1 MDDFNIQALTESR
14 NSYTNLLLS
23 KLTPQICQGFE
34 AIFKDTYNLCEENDE
49 EEKYLMT
56 FQNFLARIPN
66 WNQTMVNDEVERII
80 NECNCSYLEDL
91 LTCVHVT
98 QLKILTSVRVGQK
111 QKQISIDVP
120 SIHTFVHNVYKY
132 CARTLYKNVYL
143 YDINVMP
150 LDKQKYKK
158 EIETI
163 IKDEI
168 VNVVR
173 SSMPIE
179 SILKAYLDETTEQY
193 DELEESELEKELI
206 LQEKEK
212 ELKRAEI
219 QSELQTVNPD
229 VKPEPQITV
238 PEVKE
243 VKPVVNVETV
253 EPLQKTELKV
263 DPVSSS
269 SSSSSSSLSLTSS
282 SPSPSLELQKQSPS
296 QLSSPVSSP
305 VMSNKI
311 ETELEMN
318 PVNSSSSS
326 KPNGSET
333 FIGSDIPQSAN
344 SSLNSDIES
353 DNESDDE
360 KLSID
365 FDTNANIDLDLQD
378 ISSDKSNKLLN
389 MDDIEELH

>member
-23 KLTPQICQGFE
+23 KITPQICQGFE

-66 WNQTMVNDEVERII
+66 WSQTMINDEVERII
-80 NECNCSYLEDL
+80 SECNCSYLEDL

-111 QKQISIDVP
+111 QKNISIDVP

-150 LDKQKYKK
+150 LEKQKYKK
-158 EIETI
+158 EIELI
-163 IKDEI
+163 VKDEI
-168 VNVVR
+168 VNVIR

-193 DELEESELEKELI
+193 DELEESELEKELV
-206 LQEKEK
+206 LQAKEK
-212 ELKRAEI
+212 ELKQTELQNP
-219 QSELQTVNPD
+219 QSEIKPKVASTIDETKTIKEPVIASISESVSPKQETVG
-229 VKPEPQITV
+229 VKSMSESMS
-238 PEVKE
+238 E
-243 VKPVVNVETV
+243 VKPVDEIKPDLSKPVDTYVKVPLSVPVE
-253 EPLQKTELKV
+253 ENIHESQKESFIGSEI
-263 DPVSSS
+263 PQSNSSVSAS
-269 SSSSSSSLSLTSS
+269 
-282 SPSPSLELQKQSPS
+282 
-296 QLSSPVSSP
+296 VYD
-305 VMSNKI
+305 I
-311 ETELEMN
+311 ETE
-318 PVNSSSSS
+318 
-326 KPNGSET
+326 
-333 FIGSDIPQSAN
+333 
-344 SSLNSDIES
+344 
-353 DNESDDE
+353 SDDDE
-360 KLSID
+360 RLSID
-365 FDTNANIDLDLQD
+365 FESNSNVDFDLQD
-378 ISSDKSNKLLN
+378 ISSEKSKNLLN

>member
-23 KLTPQICQGFE
+23 KITPQICQGFE

-66 WNQTMVNDEVERII
+66 WTQTMVNDEVERII
-80 NECNCSYLEDL
+80 SECNCSYLEDL

-111 QKQISIDVP
+111 QKNISIDVP
-120 SIHTFVHNVYKY
+120 SIHNFVHNVYKY

-150 LDKQKYKK
+150 LEKQKYKK

-163 IKDEI
+163 VKDEI

-193 DELEESELEKELI
+193 DELEENELEKELL
-206 LQEKEK
+206 LQSKEK
-212 ELKRAEI
+212 ELKQVELHQLHDTKDEPKDEAKDNTQEVKSILKPSNVSTNTKEPELKPKPIIEI
-219 QSELQTVNPD
+219 
-229 VKPEPQITV
+229 KPEKTIIS
-238 PEVKE
+238 KE
-243 VKPVVNVETV
+243 INDIISTPSS
-253 EPLQKTELKV
+253 P
-263 DPVSSS
+263 SSS
-269 SSSSSSSLSLTSS
+269 SSQSGLSKVDNVDIPVKVNTSN
-282 SPSPSLELQKQSPS
+282 S
-296 QLSSPVSSP
+296 Q
-305 VMSNKI
+305 
-311 ETELEMN
+311 T
-318 PVNSSSSS
+318 
-326 KPNGSET
+326 ET
-333 FIGSDIPQSAN
+333 FIGSELPESN
-344 SSLNSDIES
+344 RSTSTYDIES
-353 DNESDDE
+353 EGDEDDE
-360 KLSID
+360 TLNID
-365 FDTNANIDLDLQD
+365 FESNTNVDFDLQD
-378 ISSDKSNKLLN
+378 ISNDKSKTLLN

>member
-23 KLTPQICQGFE
+23 KITPQICQGFE

-66 WNQTMVNDEVERII
+66 WSQTMVNDEVERII
-80 NECNCSYLEDL
+80 SECNCSYLEDL

-111 QKQISIDVP
+111 QKNISIDVP

-150 LDKQKYKK
+150 LEKQKYKK
-158 EIETI
+158 EIELI
-163 IKDEI
+163 VKDEI

-193 DELEESELEKELI
+193 DELEESELEKELV
-206 LQEKEK
+206 LQAKEK
-212 ELKRAEI
+212 ELKQTELQNI
-219 QSELQTVNPD
+219 QSEI
-229 VKPEPQITV
+229 KPKVASTIDETKTTKEESVTASISDNATIVSPKPLEPNVMKSNT
-238 PEVKE
+238 ESMSE
-243 VKPVVNVETV
+243 VKPVVEIK
-253 EPLQKTELKV
+253 PDL
-263 DPVSSS
+263 
-269 SSSSSSSLSLTSS
+269 
-282 SPSPSLELQKQSPS
+282 
-296 QLSSPVSSP
+296 
-305 VMSNKI
+305 
-311 ETELEMN
+311 
-318 PVNSSSSS
+318 S
-326 KPNGSET
+326 KPVDTYVKVPLSVPVEENTHESQKES
-333 FIGSDIPQSAN
+333 FIGSEIPQSN
-344 SSLNSDIES
+344 SNGSVSVYDIES
-353 DNESDDE
+353 EEYDDDDDDDE
-360 KLSID
+360 RLSID
-365 FDTNANIDLDLQD
+365 FESNSNVDFDLQD
-378 ISSDKSNKLLN
+378 ISSEKSKNLLN

>member
-23 KLTPQICQGFE
+23 KITPQICQGFE

-66 WNQTMVNDEVERII
+66 WSQTMVNDEVERII

-111 QKQISIDVP
+111 QKNISIDVP

-150 LDKQKYKK
+150 LEKQKYKK
-158 EIETI
+158 EIECI
-163 IKDEI
+163 VKDEI

-193 DELEESELEKELI
+193 DELEENELEKELV
-206 LQEKEK
+206 LQAKEK
-212 ELKRAEI
+212 ELK
-219 QSELQTVNPD
+219 QTELQQ
-229 VKPEPQITV
+229 VKSET
-238 PEVKE
+238 KE
-243 VKPVVNVETV
+243 VKSVTEPIHEPTTTEPTPKPTPTPLETISVTSTNENVLAPKPVVAIKSDNTVLKETGDIDSLNVPKVTTSNS
-253 EPLQKTELKV
+253 QTE
-263 DPVSSS
+263 S
-269 SSSSSSSLSLTSS
+269 
-282 SPSPSLELQKQSPS
+282 
-296 QLSSPVSSP
+296 
-305 VMSNKI
+305 
-311 ETELEMN
+311 
-318 PVNSSSSS
+318 
-326 KPNGSET
+326 
-333 FIGSDIPQSAN
+333 FIGSEIPESN
-344 SSLNSDIES
+344 TTTSTYDIES
-353 DNESDDE
+353 EPDE
-360 KLSID
+360 DYDEPLNID
-365 FDTNANIDLDLQD
+365 FGSNASVDFDLQD
-378 ISSDKSNKLLN
+378 ISSENSKNLLN

>member
-23 KLTPQICQGFE
+23 KITPQICQGFE

-66 WNQTMVNDEVERII
+66 WSQTMINDEVERII
-80 NECNCSYLEDL
+80 SECNCSYLEDL

-111 QKQISIDVP
+111 QKNISIDVP

-150 LDKQKYKK
+150 LEKQKYKK
-158 EIETI
+158 EIELI
-163 IKDEI
+163 VKDEI
-168 VNVVR
+168 VNVIR

-193 DELEESELEKELI
+193 DELEESELEKELV
-206 LQEKEK
+206 LQAKEK
-212 ELKRAEI
+212 ELKQTELQNP
-219 QSELQTVNPD
+219 QSEIKPKVASTIDETKTTKEESVTASISDNATIVSPKQETVG
-229 VKPEPQITV
+229 VKSNTESMS
-238 PEVKE
+238 E
-243 VKPVVNVETV
+243 VKPVDEIKPDLSKPVDTYVKVPLSVPVE
-253 EPLQKTELKV
+253 ENIHESQNESFIGSEIPQSNSS
-263 DPVSSS
+263 VSAS
-269 SSSSSSSLSLTSS
+269 
-282 SPSPSLELQKQSPS
+282 
-296 QLSSPVSSP
+296 VYD
-305 VMSNKI
+305 I
-311 ETELEMN
+311 ETE
-318 PVNSSSSS
+318 
-326 KPNGSET
+326 
-333 FIGSDIPQSAN
+333 
-344 SSLNSDIES
+344 
-353 DNESDDE
+353 SDDDE
-360 KLSID
+360 RLSID
-365 FDTNANIDLDLQD
+365 FESNSNVDFDLQD
-378 ISSDKSNKLLN
+378 ISSEKSKNLLN

>member
-23 KLTPQICQGFE
+23 KITPQICQGFE

-66 WNQTMVNDEVERII
+66 WSQTMVNDEVERII

-111 QKQISIDVP
+111 QKNISIDVP

-132 CARTLYKNVYL
+132 SARTLYKNVYL

-150 LDKQKYKK
+150 LEKQKYKK
-158 EIETI
+158 EIELI
-163 IKDEI
+163 VKDEI
-168 VNVVR
+168 VNVIR

-193 DELEESELEKELI
+193 DELEESELEKELV
-206 LQEKEK
+206 LQAKEK
-212 ELKRAEI
+212 ELKQTELQNP
-219 QSELQTVNPD
+219 QSEI
-229 VKPEPQITV
+229 KPKVASTIDETKTTKEESVTASISDNATIVSPKPLEPNVMKSNT
-238 PEVKE
+238 ESMSE
-243 VKPVVNVETV
+243 VKPVVEIK
-253 EPLQKTELKV
+253 PDL
-263 DPVSSS
+263 
-269 SSSSSSSLSLTSS
+269 
-282 SPSPSLELQKQSPS
+282 
-296 QLSSPVSSP
+296 
-305 VMSNKI
+305 
-311 ETELEMN
+311 
-318 PVNSSSSS
+318 S
-326 KPNGSET
+326 KPVDTYVKVPLSVPVEENIHESQKES
-333 FIGSDIPQSAN
+333 FIGSEIPQSN
-344 SSLNSDIES
+344 SSVSASVYDIES
-353 DNESDDE
+353 EEYDDDDDDDE
-360 KLSID
+360 RLSID
-365 FDTNANIDLDLQD
+365 FESNSNVDFDLQD
-378 ISSDKSNKLLN
+378 ISSEKSKNLLN

>member
-23 KLTPQICQGFE
+23 KITPQICQGFE

-66 WNQTMVNDEVERII
+66 WSQTMINDEVERII
-80 NECNCSYLEDL
+80 SECNCSYLEDL

-111 QKQISIDVP
+111 QKNISIDVP

-150 LDKQKYKK
+150 LEKQKYKK
-158 EIETI
+158 EIELI
-163 IKDEI
+163 VKDEI
-168 VNVVR
+168 VNVIR

-193 DELEESELEKELI
+193 DELEESELEKELV
-206 LQEKEK
+206 LQAKEK
-212 ELKRAEI
+212 ELKQTELQNP
-219 QSELQTVNPD
+219 QSEIKPKVASTIDETKTTKEESVTASISDNATIVSPKQETVG
-229 VKPEPQITV
+229 VKSNTESMS
-238 PEVKE
+238 E
-243 VKPVVNVETV
+243 VKPVVEIKPDLSKPVDTYVKVPLSVPVE
-253 EPLQKTELKV
+253 ENIHESQNESFIGSEIPQSNSS
-263 DPVSSS
+263 VSAS
-269 SSSSSSSLSLTSS
+269 
-282 SPSPSLELQKQSPS
+282 
-296 QLSSPVSSP
+296 VYD
-305 VMSNKI
+305 I
-311 ETELEMN
+311 ETE
-318 PVNSSSSS
+318 
-326 KPNGSET
+326 
-333 FIGSDIPQSAN
+333 
-344 SSLNSDIES
+344 
-353 DNESDDE
+353 SDDDE
-360 KLSID
+360 RLSID
-365 FDTNANIDLDLQD
+365 FESNSNVDFDLQD
-378 ISSDKSNKLLN
+378 ISSEKSKNLLN